1 MKMLQYCQKKIQ
13 KNTIS
18 LALKNIRRNKIENY
32 FQNADS
38 SNISYNKKVNSSYKL
53 KEIFILL

>member
-38 SNISYNKKVNSSYKL
+38 SNISYNKKVNSLYKL

>member
-32 FQNADS
+32 FQDADS
-38 SNISYNKKVNSSYKL
+38 SNISYNKKVNSLYKL

>member
-32 FQNADS
+32 FQDGDS